1 MILGRICVQ
10 RRWGPR
16 HANTGDGTVERM
28 KVILANPRG
37 FCAGVDRAVKIVD
50 LALEVFGPPV
60 YVRREIV
67 HNSHVVADLRGKGAI
82 FVQELSEVPTGAVAI
97 LSAHGVAPSVF
108 DEARSRGLRLID
120 ATCPLVTK
128 VHLEVHRFVRQG
140 YHIVLIGHKGH
151 DEVIGTIGESPDHIT
166 LVENESQARTV
177 QLPPADKL
185 VVLTQTTL
193 GVDDTANVLAA
204 LRERFPHLELPP
216 TDDIC
221 YATQNRQDAV
231 KEMAAQGMDLLLV
244 VGSRNSSNAARLVE
258 VALTRGVCGYLIDGA
273 DEIKPEWVSGVKVVG
288 VTAGAST
295 PEGVVQA
302 VLTRLREL
310 GAGELELCTTAEED
324 TVFQIPPGL
333 RQAIV
338 ERGDA
343 SGVSLQVLG
352 QERR

>member
-1 MILGRICVQ
+1 
-10 RRWGPR
+10 
-16 HANTGDGTVERM
+16 M
-28 KVILANPRG
+28 KVMLANPRG

-67 HNSHVVADLRGKGAI
+67 HNSHVVADLRARGAV
-82 FVQELSEVPTGAVAI
+82 FVQEVGEVPEGAVAI

-108 DEARSRGLRLID
+108 DEANRRGLKLID

-151 DEVIGTIGESPDHIT
+151 DEVIGTIGESPENIT
-166 LVENESQARTV
+166 LVENEEQARSV
-177 QLPPADKL
+177 DLPPHQKL

-193 GVDDTANVLAA
+193 GVDDTATVLTA
-204 LRERFPHLELPP
+204 LRARFPKLELPP

-231 KEMAAQGMDLLLV
+231 KEMQRRGMGLLLV

-258 VALTRGVCGYLIDGA
+258 VALTRGVCGFLIDRA
-273 DEIKPEWVSGVKVVG
+273 DEIRPEWVEGVEVVG
-288 VTAGAST
+288 VSAGAST
-295 PEGVVQA
+295 PEGVVQD
-302 VLTRLREL
+302 VLSRLREL
-310 GAGELELCTTAEED
+310 GADSLEICTTAEED
-324 TVFQIPPGL
+324 TVFQIPQTL
-333 RQAIV
+333 KQAIA
-338 ERGDA
+338 DKSA

-352 QERR
+352 QG